1 MAGSGVPVDIPEV
14 IWSMGT
20 APGAPVM
27 VLGGRWVVDVPVV
40 PGVGVGALGP
50 ELTELLGELDGLGL
64 GEGLEELELGLEL
77 ELGFCL
83 SARC

>member
-1 MAGSGVPVDIPEV
+1 MAGSGGPVDIPEV

-40 PGVGVGALGP
+40 PGVGVEALGP
-50 ELTELLGELDGLGL
+50 ELLGELDGLGL
-64 GEGLEELELGLEL
+64 GEELEELEVEL

>member
-1 MAGSGVPVDIPEV
+1 MVVAGSGVPEDIPEV

-27 VLGGRWVVDVPVV
+27 VLGGRLVEVPVL
-40 PGVGVGALGP
+40 PEVGVEALGP
-50 ELTELLGELDGLGL
+50 ELLGELDGLELEEGL
-64 GEGLEELELGLEL
+64 GELEL
-77 ELGFCL
+77 ELEVGFCL